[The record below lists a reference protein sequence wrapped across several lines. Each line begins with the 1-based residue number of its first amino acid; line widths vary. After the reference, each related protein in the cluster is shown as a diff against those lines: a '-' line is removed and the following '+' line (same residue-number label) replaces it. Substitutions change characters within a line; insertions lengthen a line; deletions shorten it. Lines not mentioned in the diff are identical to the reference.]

1 MEDSV
6 KHFRRLIDAETR
18 NFSFESIEM
27 AKSAAKNL
35 RNSASVAKLSVVI
48 PCFNV
53 EGYVAD
59 TCHSVVTNSRHLDL
73 EVVLIDDGSTDN
85 SAAVARSILE
95 KGLVRTTIVTIPNSG
110 LSAARNIGLAFASA
124 PFVAFLDAD
133 DLMASDAYVHLWKY
147 ASARG
152 CDQVFA
158 RSSAFNDGRLN
169 DFEFYDSQ
177 TWNLILSGLAQ
188 HDFSPLSEP
197 LVFMTEPK
205 ACTRIWRT
213 NFLRENS
220 LEFPEGRIFED
231 IGFHLRSLAL
241 SARIGI
247 VDVQGLVYR
256 VGRTGALTL
265 DKSRKRFDVLA
276 NILEALDTAEL
287 QSLPGEAG
295 AHALLSL
302 MRICRW
308 CRNMIDLRLRKEFDE
323 TLASC
328 YERVPRSWLASLY
341 TIDPR
346 EADRFLI
353 AAAKGRDNRRTLIHL
368 STWLKRRVRK
378 KPARGLRLYRDLGA
392 DLPTSELSPARRFR
406 YNEIRYYGP
415 SLAMLPFDA
424 TLAFLAPASG
434 GNALR
439 ISKSN
444 PAATIFV
451 VQSGSTTITSTLSQQ
466 SNVRLFS
473 SAGELLSALREEG
486 PRLGLVDLGRDVT
499 LALIAELD
507 NFEVDF
513 LVGTFDPLVVEDTPA
528 FLAAARAQ
536 VRRGYFLW
544 REDGQR
550 YTYARSAQGPAVS
563 VVVPVYNVLPYLD
576 ECVSALSAQTL
587 GDREILLVDDGATDG
602 SAARCDEW
610 AQKDSTVRV
619 IHKQNGGCA
628 SARMAGLAEARGEYV
643 TFVDGD
649 DWVDPTMLQRL
660 FELALRT
667 GDDLVEGGWCFAFP
681 SGITEDQTGGELAQ
695 CYPTRGG
702 VMRRPRAVALVAQ
715 PTIWRRLYRRAFL
728 QNQKIGFDIRLRRFD
743 DMPFQFQTLINTG
756 DIAFSDH
763 CLTYYRQNR
772 EGQDIGVTDERLYV
786 HFPILGLLREY
797 AFTSGDKEVY
807 RNYLMI
813 QYHTHDW
820 ALTKIKY
827 ELRAP
832 YRNFM
837 ARDLFG
843 PEQHESSLA
852 NLVRLLRLF
861 PKYRTKI
868 VKIYIRYLVSARNL
882 RLPTMADV
890 R

>member
-6 KHFRRLIDAETR
+6 KHFRRIVDAETR
-18 NFSFESIEM
+18 NFSFESIET
-27 AKSAAKNL
+27 AKSAAANL
-35 RNSASVAKLSVVI
+35 RNPASVAKLSVVI

-73 EVVLIDDGSTDN
+73 EVILVNDGSTDK
-85 SAAVARSILE
+85 SVAVARSILE
-95 KGLVRTTIVTIPNSG
+95 KGLVCTTIVTIPNSG
-110 LSAARNIGLAFASA
+110 LSAARNVGLAFASA
-124 PFVAFLDAD
+124 PFMAFLDAD
-133 DLMASDAYVHLWKY
+133 DLMSSDAYVHLWRY

-158 RSSAFNDGRLN
+158 RSSAFNDGRFD

-177 TWNLILSGLAQ
+177 TWNLILSGLAR

-205 ACTRIWRT
+205 TCTRIWRT
-213 NFLRENS
+213 DFLRENS

-265 DKSRKRFDVLA
+265 DKSRKRFDILA
-276 NILEALDTAEL
+276 NISEALDTSEL

-295 AHALLSL
+295 AHALLGL

-308 CRNMIDLRLRKEFDE
+308 CRNMIDLRLHKEFDD

-328 YERVPRSWLASLY
+328 YARVPRSWLASLY

-346 EADRFLI
+346 EAERFLM
-353 AAAKGRDNRRTLIHL
+353 AAAKGRTFSNL
-368 STWLKRRVRK
+368 STFLKRMVRK
-378 KPARGLRLYRDLGA
+378 KPGRGLRPYRDLGA
-392 DLPTSELSPARRFR
+392 NLPTSELSPVRRFH
-406 YNEIRYYGP
+406 YNEIRYFGP
-415 SLAMLPFDA
+415 SLAMLPFDTTA
-424 TLAFLAPASG
+424 VFLSPASG
-434 GNALR
+434 GHALR

-451 VQSGSTTITSTLSQQ
+451 VQSGSTAIFAALSQQ

-473 SAGELLSALREEG
+473 SPGELLSALREEG
-486 PRLGLVDLGRDVT
+486 PRLGLVDLGNDAT
-499 LALIAELD
+499 LALIAGLD

-513 LVGTFDPLVVEDTPA
+513 LVGAFDPLVVEDTPA
-528 FLAAARAQ
+528 FLSAARAQ

-544 REDGQR
+544 RHDGQR

-610 AQKDSTVRV
+610 AQKDPTVRV

-660 FELALRT
+660 FDLALRT
-667 GDDLVEGGWCFAFP
+667 GDELVEGGWCFAFP
-681 SGITEDQTGGELAQ
+681 SGTTEDQTGDELAQ
-695 CYPTRGG
+695 CYPDRGG
-702 VMRRPRAVALVAQ
+702 IMRRRRAAALVAQ

-743 DMPFQFQTLINTG
+743 DMPFQFQALINTG
-756 DIAFSDH
+756 DIAYSDH

-786 HFPILGLLREY
+786 HFPILGLLRES
-797 AFTSGDKEVY
+797 ALTSGDKEVY
-807 RNYLMI
+807 RNFLMI

-820 ALTKIKY
+820 ALTKIKS
-827 ELRAP
+827 ELRAT

-843 PEQHESSLA
+843 PEQYESSLA

-861 PKYRTKI
+861 PKYRTK
-868 VKIYIRYLVSARNL
+868 VLKIYIRYLVLARNL
-882 RLPTMADV
+882 RLPTMEDV